1 MKHKLSAVLLSAALL
16 SAGWLGITGFTLFFA
31 LVPLLAVS
39 ESYDSRAAR
48 GGGCACGAHS
58 PSCCGTPQRYGGCG

>member
-39 ESYDSRAAR
+39 ESYDSSRR
-48 GGGCACGAHS
+48 SWWGMCLW
-58 PSCCGTPQRYGGCG
+58 